1 MSLLGKPMKFKA
13 SRRDARLKKLQAIAY
28 NFLERPSGKVAF
40 SWERLPRKKA
50 PLP

>member
-1 MSLLGKPMKFKA
+1 MTDQDLRWYLPQ
-13 SRRDARLKKLQAIAY
+13 LKKLQAIAY

-40 SWERLPRKKA
+40 SWERLPRNKA